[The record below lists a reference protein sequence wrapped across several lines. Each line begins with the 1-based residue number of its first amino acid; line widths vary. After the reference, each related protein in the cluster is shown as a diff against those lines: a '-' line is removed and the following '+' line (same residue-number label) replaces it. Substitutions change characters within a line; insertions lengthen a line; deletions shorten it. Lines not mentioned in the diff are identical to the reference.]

1 MKNYFHNIYRQQG
14 VAVITAVLVLAI
26 AATAAT
32 TITANYQLDMRRT
45 ENAISSSQAWAYAKG
60 AEQWTMAILARD
72 AEDGGHD
79 SLDEDWA
86 IELPPFELPGGY
98 IVGKIEDAQ
107 GKLNLNQLW
116 DGKEI
121 DPIVKTRAQRLF
133 KSLEINP
140 DLVHA
145 IIDYIDP
152 NQDFSGTDGAER
164 DIYIG
169 LETPY
174 LPADQYM
181 SDISELRLV
190 HGIDQEMYDKLIPHV
205 TALPISAALNLNTA
219 SAEVL
224 ACLDEKI
231 SLDLA
236 KDLIKDREDDPYKQP
251 ADFSNHALL
260 RAEEITVDI
269 GKIGVSSKYF
279 DLKTM
284 AIIGNSR
291 VRLTSTVYRR
301 SGKDM
306 IVYKRSQK
314 F

>member
-1 MKNYFHNIYRQQG
+1 MNRSFHHLKYQKG

-26 AATAAT
+26 AATAAS
-32 TITANYQLDMRRT
+32 TIAANYQLDMRRT
-45 ENAISSSQAWAYAKG
+45 ENTISSSQAWAYAKG
-60 AEQWTMAILARD
+60 AEQWTKAILARD
-72 AEDGGHD
+72 AEDSTHD

-98 IVGKIEDAQ
+98 IIGKIEDAQ

-121 DPIVKTRAQRLF
+121 DLITKGRVERLLT
-133 KSLEINP
+133 SLEINP
-140 DLVHA
+140 NLVHA

-152 NQDFSGTDGAER
+152 NQDFSGQDGAER

-174 LPADQYM
+174 LPADQDM

-190 HGIDQEMYDKLIPHV
+190 HGIDQKIYDKLLPHV
-205 TALPISAALNLNTA
+205 TILPRGTTLNLNTV

-224 ACLDEKI
+224 ACLDDKI
-231 SLDLA
+231 KLDLA
-236 KDLIKDREDDPYKQP
+236 KELVTEREDEPYKQP
-251 ADFSNHALL
+251 ADFINHPLL
-260 RAEEITVDI
+260 RAEEITVDTWN
-269 GKIGVSSKYF
+269 IGVSSKYF
-279 DLKTM
+279 NLNTR

-291 VRLTSTVYRR
+291 VQMTSTIERKG
-301 SGKDM
+301 GKNLV
-306 IVYKRSQK
+306 VYKRGQK
-314 F
+314 L